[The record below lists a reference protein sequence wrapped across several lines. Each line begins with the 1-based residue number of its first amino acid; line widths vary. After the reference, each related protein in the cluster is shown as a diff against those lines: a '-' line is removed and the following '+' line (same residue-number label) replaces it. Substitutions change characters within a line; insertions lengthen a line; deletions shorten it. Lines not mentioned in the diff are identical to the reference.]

1 MKSKCLLLLA
11 SAGLLAASAVPSAA
25 HRRAAPRCWQTSPAL
40 VVQTSGYQE
49 PDGTYR
55 SYAGYVRDVNGTPCG
70 IECSRPW
77 SQRIWFASPPGWA
90 CE

>member
-1 MKSKCLLLLA
+1 MRSERLLLLA
-11 SAGLLAASAVPSAA
+11 SAGLLAASAVPCAA
-25 HRRAAPRCWQTSPAL
+25 HRRHPYCWQTSPAL

-55 SYAGYVRDVNGTPCG
+55 SYAGFVRDVNGTPCG